1 MNYSSNDNQ
10 SSLNIARLYNLYR
23 DPTSKLFLNTNVKQ
37 IYAACKR
44 DSTLNQVTYDDIY
57 RFKNSIETLSR
68 LKERNILRGRP
79 RYLSFRKWK
88 TNGPLNICLGDLCF
102 LRDIQG
108 YNEGKHTILVL
119 QDAFSRIAFAKL
131 LNNNSSKEVTRHF
144 ADALNFFGGT
154 FLKFCC
160 DRGQQKKKFFL
171 LILIIYTFN
180 LSSFFFLIR
189 GPGGEFKK
197 DFKTELDKRN
207 IILYHTNSSIWP
219 KISLVERLI
228 LSLKR

>member
-79 RYLSFRKWK
+79 RHLSFRKWK

-144 ADALNFFGGT
+144 ADALNFFGGI
-154 FLKFCC
+154 FLYL
-160 DRGQQKKKFFL
+160 FL
-171 LILIIYTFN
+171 VIYLFHLALKYIVPAMMEAVFDILKSIDYDPF
-180 LSSFFFLIR
+180 
-189 GPGGEFKK
+189 
-197 DFKTELDKRN
+197 
-207 IILYHTNSSIWP
+207 YHY
-219 KISLVERLI
+219 L
-228 LSLKR
+228 